1 MFRIYNCLATQH
13 DWRLVCV
20 AAAVCFIASLSAIS
34 LFHRSRANSGR
45 TRILWIVIAGTTT
58 GFGIWA
64 THFIAMLA
72 YEPGVTTGYDI
83 GLTALSFAAAA
94 ATVTIIGLAVAVYIP
109 ARWSAPVGGGIVGA
123 GVACM
128 HYLGMWAMEVP
139 GHIEWSWDLI
149 VASVVLGLLFGSFA
163 LPTAIRFSHRRGTI
177 LAATFLTLSIVSH
190 HFTAMGA
197 VDVIPDPARL
207 IGASSLSPTA
217 LAMAVASAAVAIL
230 GISLISAFAD
240 RLLGE
245 KSVMLE
251 IAMNNMSQGLVMF
264 DMSER
269 LVVCNDR
276 YIELYALSRDIV
288 KPGSTLRDLI
298 RHRSETGSLDLDVEK
313 YRSEILNSVRS
324 YQTDSRVVQSPDGR
338 IISVINR
345 PIVGGQ
351 YWVGTHE
358 DITEF
363 HQAEKQRTLML
374 EQEQRRGLIDDAIVS
389 FRHGVESILG
399 SVNESASAMRSTAT
413 GLSASSGKTAQQAAG
428 AVDMS
433 NEASTNVG
441 AASAAAE
448 QLLSSIKEIS
458 RQLDQTTDIV
468 RSAADDANETDDKI
482 TGLAKAAQEIGDV
495 VNLIRNI
502 AGQTNLLA
510 LNATIEAARAGESGK
525 GFAVVATEVKSLA
538 VQTAKATDQIAA
550 LIAAVQASTDG
561 AVEAIRRN
569 AERMR
574 EINRCTSSVAAS
586 MQQQNAATGE
596 ISHNV
601 AGAASSTRQVVAV
614 LGRVAGAVAEN
625 RNAADTVLKA
635 AEAVEAAAASLN
647 EKVET
652 FLRGVAA

>member
-1 MFRIYNCLATQH
+1 MFRIYNCLANQH

-20 AAAVCFIASLSAIS
+20 AAIVCFIASLSAIS

-72 YEPGVTTGYDI
+72 YEPGVATGYDT
-83 GLTALSFAAAA
+83 GLTALSFAAA

-149 VASVVLGLLFGSFA
+149 VASVVLGLLFGSLA
-163 LPTAIRFSHRRGTI
+163 LPTAIRFSHTRGTI
-177 LAATFLTLSIVSH
+177 FAATLLTLSIVSH

-197 VDVIPDPARL
+197 VDVIPDPARV

-389 FRHGVESILG
+389 FRQGVESILG

-413 GLSASSGKTAQQAAG
+413 GLSTSSGKTAQQAAG

-441 AASAAAE
+441 AAAAAAE
-448 QLLSSIKEIS
+448 QLLASIKEIS

-468 RSAADDANETDDKI
+468 RSAVDDANETDDKI

-614 LGRVAGAVAEN
+614 LDQVAGAVAEN
-625 RNAADTVLKA
+625 RNAVDTVLKA

-647 EKVET
+647 DKVES